1 MPDGEL
7 RQIQIRGDAVHAY
20 TKERKTRR
28 TTRKNMRDE
37 ENSQHGGDLVPGRSI
52 TGAANYQRA
61 ANITKQLQQGGGGPL
76 SAATPPVAVA
86 ATPAVAAAAAMRT
99 LPLLTDAT
107 GRQVP
112 TVPMMSGGE
121 APMQKST
128 MTSQTGGSG
137 SGSAAKPAAK
147 LVLAPAKTKG
157 TTRKALL
164 LTPPASLASHT
175 GLRLQPPGKRAT
187 KAPTKGTRKI
197 RMQLSGLKK
206 RLTRSRDISKESRD
220 KPVEVIRQE
229 LVTAKLIREKSTVPE
244 PVMRDIWRDYQTLRG
259 RAL

>member
-1 MPDGEL
+1 MPDEL

-20 TKERKTRR
+20 TKERKPRR
-28 TTRKNMRDE
+28 TTRKNTRGDE
-37 ENSQHGGDLVPGRSI
+37 DSQHGGDVAPGRSI

-61 ANITKQLQQGGGGPL
+61 ANITKQLQQGGAGL
-76 SAATPPVAVA
+76 SASTPPPVVA

-99 LPLLTDAT
+99 LPLLAAT
-107 GRQVP
+107 GQP
-112 TVPMMSGGE
+112 TTVVPMMSGGE
-121 APMQKST
+121 APMQKT
-128 MTSQTGGSG
+128 VMESQAGG
-137 SGSAAKPAAK
+137 AKK

-157 TTRKALL
+157 ATRKALV
-164 LTPPASLASHT
+164 LT
-175 GLRLQPPGKRAT
+175 PPGKRAT

-206 RLTRSRDISKESRD
+206 RLTRSRDISKESRV

-229 LVTAKLIREKSTVPE
+229 LVAAKLIREKSTVPE

>member
-1 MPDGEL
+1 MPDGEI
-7 RQIQIRGDAVHAY
+7 RQIQIRGDAVAAY

-28 TTRKNMRDE
+28 TSRRALQK
-37 ENSQHGGDLVPGRSI
+37 GGDDVPGQSLS
-52 TGAANYQRA
+52 GAANYARA
-61 ANITKQLQQGGGGPL
+61 ATISKQLQQGGGPL

-86 ATPAVAAAAAMRT
+86 ATPAIAAAEAMKT
-99 LPLLTDAT
+99 LPLLADAT

-128 MTSQTGGSG
+128 LQAGGSG
-137 SGSAAKPAAK
+137 GAK

-164 LTPPASLASHT
+164 LTPP
-175 GLRLQPPGKRAT
+175 GKRAT
-187 KAPTKGTRKI
+187 KAPSKGTRKI

-220 KPVEVIRQE
+220 KPVAVIRQE
-229 LVTAKLIREKSTVPE
+229 LVTAKLIRPTSTVPE

>member
-1 MPDGEL
+1 MPDEL
-7 RQIQIRGDAVHAY
+7 RQIQIRGDAVSAY

-28 TTRKNMRDE
+28 TSRRALQK
-37 ENSQHGGDLVPGRSI
+37 GGDDAPGPSVS
-52 TGAANYQRA
+52 GAANYARA
-61 ANITKQLQQGGGGPL
+61 ATLTKQLQQGGGPL
-76 SAATPPVAVA
+76 SAATPPVEVA
-86 ATPAVAAAAAMRT
+86 ATPAIAAAAAMRT
-99 LPLLTDAT
+99 LPLLADAT

-121 APMQKST
+121 APMQKT
-128 MTSQTGGSG
+128 TLQAGGSR
-137 SGSAAKPAAK
+137 AAK

-164 LTPPASLASHT
+164 LTPP
-175 GLRLQPPGKRAT
+175 GKRAT
-187 KAPTKGTRKI
+187 KAPSKGTRKI

-206 RLTRSRDISKESRD
+206 RLTRSRDISKESRE
-220 KPVEVIRQE
+220 KPVAVIRQE
-229 LVTAKLIREKSTVPE
+229 LVAAKLIRPTSTVPE

>member
-1 MPDGEL
+1 MPDGEV
-7 RQIQIRGDAVHAY
+7 RQIQIRGDAVAAY

-28 TTRKNMRDE
+28 TSRRALQK
-37 ENSQHGGDLVPGRSI
+37 GGDDVPGQSLS
-52 TGAANYQRA
+52 GAANYARA
-61 ANITKQLQQGGGGPL
+61 ATISKQLQQGGGPL

-86 ATPAVAAAAAMRT
+86 ATPAIAAAEAMKT
-99 LPLLTDAT
+99 LPLLADAT

-128 MTSQTGGSG
+128 MTTQAGG
-137 SGSAAKPAAK
+137 AK

-164 LTPPASLASHT
+164 LT
-175 GLRLQPPGKRAT
+175 PPGKRAT

-220 KPVEVIRQE
+220 KPVEVVRQE
-229 LVTAKLIREKSTVPE
+229 LVTAKLIRPTSTVPE

>member
-1 MPDGEL
+1 MPDGEI
-7 RQIQIRGDAVHAY
+7 RQIQIRGDAVAAY

-28 TTRKNMRDE
+28 TTRKNPRDE
-37 ENSQHGGDLVPGRSI
+37 VQKGGDDVPGPSMS
-52 TGAANYQRA
+52 GAANYARA
-61 ANITKQLQQGGGGPL
+61 ATISKQLQQGGGPL

-86 ATPAVAAAAAMRT
+86 ATPAIAAAEAMKT
-99 LPLLTDAT
+99 LPLLADAM

-128 MTSQTGGSG
+128 MTTQAGGSG
-137 SGSAAKPAAK
+137 GAK

-164 LTPPASLASHT
+164 LTPP
-175 GLRLQPPGKRAT
+175 GKRAT
-187 KAPTKGTRKI
+187 KPPTKGTRKI

-220 KPVEVIRQE
+220 KPVAVIRQE
-229 LVTAKLIREKSTVPE
+229 LVTAKLIRPTSTVPE

>member
-1 MPDGEL
+1 MPDEL

-28 TTRKNMRDE
+28 TTRKNPRDE
-37 ENSQHGGDLVPGRSI
+37 VQKGGDEVPGRSLA
-52 TGAANYQRA
+52 GAANYARA
-61 ANITKQLQQGGGGPL
+61 ATISKQLQQGGGGPL

-99 LPLLTDAT
+99 LPLLADAT

-121 APMQKST
+121 APMQKT
-128 MTSQTGGSG
+128 VMASQAGGSG
-137 SGSAAKPAAK
+137 SGSAAK
-147 LVLAPAKTKG
+147 LVLAPAKTKA
-157 TTRKALL
+157 TRKALL
-164 LTPPASLASHT
+164 LT
-175 GLRLQPPGKRAT
+175 PPGKRAT

-206 RLTRSRDISKESRD
+206 RLTRSRDISKESRV

-229 LVTAKLIREKSTVPE
+229 LVAAKLIREKSTVPE

>member
-1 MPDGEL
+1 MPDEL

-20 TKERKTRR
+20 TKERKPRR
-28 TTRKNMRDE
+28 TTRKNTRDE
-37 ENSQHGGDLVPGRSI
+37 DSQHGGDLVPGRSI

-61 ANITKQLQQGGGGPL
+61 ANITKQLQQGGAGL
-76 SAATPPVAVA
+76 SASTPPPVVA

-99 LPLLTDAT
+99 LPLLAAT
-107 GRQVP
+107 GQP
-112 TVPMMSGGE
+112 TTVVPMMSGGE
-121 APMQKST
+121 APMQKT
-128 MTSQTGGSG
+128 VMESQAGGS
-137 SGSAAKPAAK
+137 ANKPSK

-157 TTRKALL
+157 ATRKALV

-206 RLTRSRDISKESRD
+206 RLTRSRDISKESRV

-229 LVTAKLIREKSTVPE
+229 LVAAKLIREKSTVPE
-244 PVMRDIWRDYQTLRG
+244 AVMRDIWRDYQTLRG

>member
-1 MPDGEL
+1 MPDGEI
-7 RQIQIRGDAVHAY
+7 RQIQIRGDAVAAY

-28 TTRKNMRDE
+28 TTRRAG
-37 ENSQHGGDLVPGRSI
+37 SQHGDLQTGGDEVPGRSL

-61 ANITKQLQQGGGGPL
+61 ANITKQLQQGGSPL
-76 SAATPPVAVA
+76 SATTPPPTVA

-99 LPLLTDAT
+99 LPLLPGA
-107 GRQVP
+107 GQVP
-112 TVPMMSGGE
+112 TVPVTSGAE
-121 APMQKST
+121 APMQKT
-128 MTSQTGGSG
+128 TLESQAGGS
-137 SGSAAKPAAK
+137 AKPAAK
-147 LVLAPAKTKG
+147 LVLAPAKSKS
-157 TTRKALL
+157 TRKALV
-164 LTPPASLASHT
+164 LT
-175 GLRLQPPGKRAT
+175 PPGKRAT

-197 RMQLSGLKK
+197 RMQLAGLKK

-229 LVTAKLIREKSTVPE
+229 LVTAKLIRPTSTVPE

>member
-1 MPDGEL
+1 MPDGEI
-7 RQIQIRGDAVHAY
+7 RQIQIRGDAVAAY

-28 TTRKNMRDE
+28 TSRRALQK
-37 ENSQHGGDLVPGRSI
+37 GGDDVPGQSLS
-52 TGAANYQRA
+52 GAANYARA
-61 ANITKQLQQGGGGPL
+61 ATISKQLQQGGGPL

-86 ATPAVAAAAAMRT
+86 ATPAIAAAEAMKT
-99 LPLLTDAT
+99 LPLLADAT

-128 MTSQTGGSG
+128 MTTQAGG
-137 SGSAAKPAAK
+137 AK

-164 LTPPASLASHT
+164 LTPP
-175 GLRLQPPGKRAT
+175 GKRAT
-187 KAPTKGTRKI
+187 KAPSKGTRKI

-220 KPVEVIRQE
+220 KPVAVIRQE
-229 LVTAKLIREKSTVPE
+229 LVTAKLIRPTSTVPE

>member
-1 MPDGEL
+1 MPEGEI
-7 RQIQIRGDAVHAY
+7 RQIQIRGDAVAAY

-28 TTRKNMRDE
+28 TTRRA
-37 ENSQHGGDLVPGRSI
+37 SQEGGDAVPGPQLAR
-52 TGAANYQRA
+52 AVNYARA
-61 ANITKQLQQGGGGPL
+61 ANITKQLQQGGAPL

-86 ATPAVAAAAAMRT
+86 ATPAIAAADAMKT
-99 LPLLTDAT
+99 LPLLADAT
-107 GRQVP
+107 GKQVP

-121 APMQKST
+121 APMQKT
-128 MTSQTGGSG
+128 VMATQAGG
-137 SGSAAKPAAK
+137 AK
-147 LVLAPAKTKG
+147 LVLAPAKSKS
-157 TTRKALL
+157 TRKALV
-164 LTPPASLASHT
+164 LT
-175 GLRLQPPGKRAT
+175 PPGKRAT

-197 RMQLSGLKK
+197 RMQLAGLKK

-229 LVTAKLIREKSTVPE
+229 LVTAKLIRPTSTVPE

>member
-1 MPDGEL
+1 MPDEL
-7 RQIQIRGDAVHAY
+7 RQIQIRGDAVAAY

-28 TTRKNMRDE
+28 TTRRALQK
-37 ENSQHGGDLVPGRSI
+37 GGDEVPGPSMS
-52 TGAANYQRA
+52 GAANYARA
-61 ANITKQLQQGGGGPL
+61 ATISKQLQQGGGGPL

-99 LPLLTDAT
+99 LPLLADAT

-112 TVPMMSGGE
+112 TVNMMSGGE
-121 APMQKST
+121 APMQKT
-128 MTSQTGGSG
+128 VMASQMGGSV
-137 SGSAAKPAAK
+137 AKPSK

-164 LTPPASLASHT
+164 LT
-175 GLRLQPPGKRAT
+175 PPGKRAT

>member
-1 MPDGEL
+1 MPDGEI
-7 RQIQIRGDAVHAY
+7 RQIQIRGDAVAAY

-28 TTRKNMRDE
+28 TSRRALQK
-37 ENSQHGGDLVPGRSI
+37 GGDDVPGPSMS
-52 TGAANYQRA
+52 GAANYARA
-61 ANITKQLQQGGGGPL
+61 ATISKQLQQGGGPL

-86 ATPAVAAAAAMRT
+86 ATPAIAAAEAMKT
-99 LPLLTDAT
+99 LPLLADAT

-128 MTSQTGGSG
+128 MTTQAGG
-137 SGSAAKPAAK
+137 AK

-164 LTPPASLASHT
+164 LTPP
-175 GLRLQPPGKRAT
+175 GKRAT
-187 KAPTKGTRKI
+187 KAPSKGTRKI

-220 KPVEVIRQE
+220 KPVAVIRQE
-229 LVTAKLIREKSTVPE
+229 LVTAKLIRPTSTVPE

>member
-1 MPDGEL
+1 M
-7 RQIQIRGDAVHAY
+7 
-20 TKERKTRR
+20 K
-28 TTRKNMRDE
+28 
-37 ENSQHGGDLVPGRSI
+37 
-52 TGAANYQRA
+52 
-61 ANITKQLQQGGGGPL
+61 
-76 SAATPPVAVA
+76 
-86 ATPAVAAAAAMRT
+86 T
-99 LPLLTDAT
+99 LPLLADAT

-128 MTSQTGGSG
+128 MTTQAGG
-137 SGSAAKPAAK
+137 AK

-164 LTPPASLASHT
+164 LT
-175 GLRLQPPGKRAT
+175 PPGKRAT

-220 KPVEVIRQE
+220 KPVEVVRQE
-229 LVTAKLIREKSTVPE
+229 LVTAKLIRPTSTVPE

>member
-1 MPDGEL
+1 MPDEL

-28 TTRKNMRDE
+28 TTRRALQK
-37 ENSQHGGDLVPGRSI
+37 GGDEVPGRSLA
-52 TGAANYQRA
+52 GAANYARA
-61 ANITKQLQQGGGGPL
+61 ATISKQLQQGGGGPL

-99 LPLLTDAT
+99 LPLLADAT

-128 MTSQTGGSG
+128 MTSQMGGSV
-137 SGSAAKPAAK
+137 AKPSK

-206 RLTRSRDISKESRD
+206 RLTRSRDISKESRN

>member
-1 MPDGEL
+1 MPAGEI
-7 RQIQIRGDAVHAY
+7 RQIQIRGDAVAAY

-28 TTRKNMRDE
+28 TTRKNPRDE
-37 ENSQHGGDLVPGRSI
+37 VQKGGDDVPGPSI
-52 TGAANYQRA
+52 SGRANYARA
-61 ANITKQLQQGGGGPL
+61 ANITKQLQQGGAPL
-76 SAATPPVAVA
+76 SVTTPPVAVA
-86 ATPAVAAAAAMRT
+86 ATPAVAAAAAMKT
-99 LPLLTDAT
+99 LPLLADAT

-112 TVPMMSGGE
+112 AVPMMSGGE

-137 SGSAAKPAAK
+137 SAK
-147 LVLAPAKTKG
+147 LVLAPAKTKA
-157 TTRKALL
+157 TRKALL
-164 LTPPASLASHT
+164 LT
-175 GLRLQPPGKRAT
+175 PPGKRAT

-197 RMQLSGLKK
+197 RMQLAGLKK

>member
-1 MPDGEL
+1 M
-7 RQIQIRGDAVHAY
+7 
-20 TKERKTRR
+20 K
-28 TTRKNMRDE
+28 
-37 ENSQHGGDLVPGRSI
+37 
-52 TGAANYQRA
+52 
-61 ANITKQLQQGGGGPL
+61 
-76 SAATPPVAVA
+76 
-86 ATPAVAAAAAMRT
+86 T
-99 LPLLTDAT
+99 LPLLADAT

-121 APMQKST
+121 APMQKTT
-128 MTSQTGGSG
+128 MQAGGSG
-137 SGSAAKPAAK
+137 SGSGSDSGSAKPNK

-187 KAPTKGTRKI
+187 KPPSKGTRKI
-197 RMQLSGLKK
+197 RMQLAGLKK

-220 KPVEVIRQE
+220 KPVAVIRQE
-229 LVTAKLIREKSTVPE
+229 LVTAKLIRPTSTVPE

>member
-1 MPDGEL
+1 MPAGEI
-7 RQIQIRGDAVHAY
+7 RQIQIRGDAVAAY

-28 TTRKNMRDE
+28 TTRKNPRDE
-37 ENSQHGGDLVPGRSI
+37 VQKGGDDVPGPSI
-52 TGAANYQRA
+52 SGRANYARA
-61 ANITKQLQQGGGGPL
+61 ANITKQLQQGGAPL

-99 LPLLTDAT
+99 LPLLADAT

-121 APMQKST
+121 APMQKT
-128 MTSQTGGSG
+128 VMASQAGGSG

-157 TTRKALL
+157 TTRKTLL
-164 LTPPASLASHT
+164 LT
-175 GLRLQPPGKRAT
+175 PPGKRAT
-187 KAPTKGTRKI
+187 KPPTGTKGTRKI

-229 LVTAKLIREKSTVPE
+229 LVAAKLIRPTSTVPE

>member
-1 MPDGEL
+1 MPDGEI
-7 RQIQIRGDAVHAY
+7 RQIQIRGDAVAAY

-28 TTRKNMRDE
+28 TTRKNPRDE
-37 ENSQHGGDLVPGRSI
+37 VQKGGDDVPGPSI
-52 TGAANYQRA
+52 SGRANYARA
-61 ANITKQLQQGGGGPL
+61 ANISKQLQQGGAPL
-76 SAATPPVAVA
+76 SVTTPPVAVA
-86 ATPAVAAAAAMRT
+86 ATPAIAAAAAMRT
-99 LPLLTDAT
+99 LPLLADAT

-121 APMQKST
+121 APMQKT
-128 MTSQTGGSG
+128 VMASQAGG
-137 SGSAAKPAAK
+137 SGSAAKPVAK
-147 LVLAPAKTKG
+147 LVLAPAKTKA
-157 TTRKALL
+157 TRKALL
-164 LTPPASLASHT
+164 LT
-175 GLRLQPPGKRAT
+175 PPGKRAT

-197 RMQLSGLKK
+197 RMQLAGLKK

>member
-1 MPDGEL
+1 MPDEL

-28 TTRKNMRDE
+28 TTRKNPRDE
-37 ENSQHGGDLVPGRSI
+37 VQKGGDEVPGRSLA
-52 TGAANYQRA
+52 GAANYARA
-61 ANITKQLQQGGGGPL
+61 ATISKQLQQGGGGPL
-76 SAATPPVAVA
+76 SAATPPVTVA

-99 LPLLTDAT
+99 LPLLADAT

-121 APMQKST
+121 APMQKT
-128 MTSQTGGSG
+128 VMASQAGGSG
-137 SGSAAKPAAK
+137 SGSAAK

-164 LTPPASLASHT
+164 LT
-175 GLRLQPPGKRAT
+175 PPGKRAT

-206 RLTRSRDISKESRD
+206 RLTRSRDISKESRE

>member
-1 MPDGEL
+1 MPDEL
-7 RQIQIRGDAVHAY
+7 RQIQIRGDAVAAY

-28 TTRKNMRDE
+28 TSRRTLQK
-37 ENSQHGGDLVPGRSI
+37 GGDEVPGRSLS
-52 TGAANYQRA
+52 GAANYARA
-61 ANITKQLQQGGGGPL
+61 ATLTKQLQQGGGPL
-76 SAATPPVAVA
+76 SAATPPVEVA
-86 ATPAVAAAAAMRT
+86 ATPAIAAAAAMRT
-99 LPLLTDAT
+99 LPLLADAT

-121 APMQKST
+121 APMQKTT
-128 MTSQTGGSG
+128 MQAGGSR
-137 SGSAAKPAAK
+137 AAK

-164 LTPPASLASHT
+164 LTPP
-175 GLRLQPPGKRAT
+175 GKRAT
-187 KAPTKGTRKI
+187 KAPSKGTRKI

-206 RLTRSRDISKESRD
+206 RLTRSRDISKESRE
-220 KPVEVIRQE
+220 KPVAVIRQE
-229 LVTAKLIREKSTVPE
+229 LVTAKLIRPTSTVPE